1 MNLDKSNAPEEHI
14 RFRELCEKV
23 GLALMLGQ
31 KVHFALSYYHSVFGV
46 THGTLSKE
54 RAKQK
59 LEQHLSTPM
68 GNVINSINREAPLC
82 PGITERISEFKESRN
97 WLAHDFDQE
106 ATPFLARGKRY
117 DHYIC
122 KMEEIATQAYEI
134 MQELHLIGEQ
144 LVPVGVQDR
153 FK

>member
-1 MNLDKSNAPEEHI
+1 MNLEKLNAPEEPK

-31 KVHFALSYYHSVFGV
+31 KVHFALSHYYCVFHV
-46 THGTLSKE
+46 AHGTSSKE
-54 RAKQK
+54 QAKQE
-59 LEQHLSTPM
+59 LEKHLSTPM
-68 GNVINSINREAPLC
+68 GNVISSINKEAPLC
-82 PGITERISEFKESRN
+82 PGITERISKFKNSRN

-106 ATPFLARGKRY
+106 ATPFLARDKRY

-122 KMEEIATQAYEI
+122 KMERIATQAYEI
-134 MQELHLIGEQ
+134 MQELHFIGEE
-144 LVPVGVQDR
+144 LVEVGVQDR

>member
-1 MNLDKSNAPEEHI
+1 MNLNKLNAPEEPK

-31 KVHFALSYYHSVFGV
+31 KVHIALSHYYSVFHV
-46 THGTLSKE
+46 AHGTLSNE
-54 RAKQK
+54 QAKQK
-59 LEQHLSTPM
+59 LDEHLSKPM
-68 GNVINSINREAPLC
+68 GFVIASIKKTAPLC
-82 PGITERISEFKESRN
+82 PGISERISKFKDSRN

-106 ATPFLARGKRY
+106 ATPFLARGERH

-122 KMEEIATQAYEI
+122 KMEGIATQAYKF
-134 MQELHLIGEQ
+134 MQDLHLIGEE
-144 LVPVGVQDR
+144 LVEVGFQDR